1 MATKAVLDA
10 LRVKFPANEVLQR
23 RGGGTT
29 LDYVPIQAM
38 IGRVLDATLEEG
50 GYRYNG
56 ALKHLEQVE
65 RVKNDGK
72 TVLEW
77 VAVVEGTLYIGDACG
92 YGIGSMQNADLDMAV
107 KSANSE
113 AFKNAAKNGF
123 GVGLELWDKEY
134 REGLGQQRR
143 LLAGSEQAMK
153 AEVFRIAKEKLGIE
167 KPTAAQVAGVFA
179 RKAGDLSDEDN
190 LRDILVDAG
199 VL

>member
-1 MATKAVLDA
+1 MATQKVLQA

-38 IGRVLDATLEEG
+38 IERVLDATETAG
-50 GYRYNG
+50 GYTWTGN
-56 ALKHLEQVE
+56 LKHLDRVE
-65 RVKNDGK
+65 RKKNDGN

-77 VAVVEGTLYIGDACG
+77 VAVVEGTLCIGDACG
-92 YGIGSMQNADLDMAV
+92 YGVGAMQNADVDMAV

-113 AFKNAAKNGF
+113 AFKNGAKNGF

-167 KPTAAQVAGVFA
+167 KPTAAQVAGVFG